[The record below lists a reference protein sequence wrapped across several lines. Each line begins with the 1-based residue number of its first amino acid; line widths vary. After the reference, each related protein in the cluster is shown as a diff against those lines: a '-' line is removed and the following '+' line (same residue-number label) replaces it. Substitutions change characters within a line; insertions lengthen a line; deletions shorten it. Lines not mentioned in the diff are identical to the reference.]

1 MSEYTLKSLLTLSL
15 EIPEAEEENEDKI
28 DKEQL
33 AERQYRYLEL
43 LESINTEDF
52 KHIYNL
58 FINDIRND
66 PQSEQQDF
74 CREIC
79 DKIKEIYE
87 YEISLDR
94 YDVDEVFTFI
104 EFIEFNHIEFLTD
117 VWNILNINI
126 AKLNISEYT
135 LNNLQLILKTVDEM
149 VETHYLIDI
158 IKNFLLTIDKDIFI
172 QWFIRSSEKNKIDII
187 GNIELEKLK
196 MNNKIKLV

>member
-66 PQSEQQDF
+66 PYSEQQDF

-158 IKNFLLTIDKDIFI
+158 IKNSSQLECDELHENINVGFIILQNLEYLLH
-172 QWFIRSSEKNKIDII
+172 S
-187 GNIELEKLK
+187 
-196 MNNKIKLV
+196 